1 MCAALAIHAVDEL
14 VTGYLDVHNSTVLAL
29 RERYPLIAL
38 PTLTFNT
45 MLLLLIF
52 AVVVLVALS
61 PLVWKGKWA
70 MRPISHVYAAVM
82 LSNGLGHIAH
92 SIFMQELMP
101 GVYTS
106 PLLLVTS
113 IVLLKATR
121 AHKRSRNSTTVNF
134 VES

>member
-1 MCAALAIHAVDEL
+1 MCAALAVHAVDEL
-14 VTGYLDVHNSTVLAL
+14 ATGYLGVHNSTVHAL
-29 RERYPLIAL
+29 RESYPLIPL
-38 PTLTFNT
+38 PTLTFNL
-45 MLLLLIF
+45 MLSLLIF

-101 GVYTS
+101 GVYSS

-113 IVLLKATR
+113 IILIKATR
-121 AHKRSRNSTTVNF
+121 AHKRSRNTATF
-134 VES
+134 KPVES